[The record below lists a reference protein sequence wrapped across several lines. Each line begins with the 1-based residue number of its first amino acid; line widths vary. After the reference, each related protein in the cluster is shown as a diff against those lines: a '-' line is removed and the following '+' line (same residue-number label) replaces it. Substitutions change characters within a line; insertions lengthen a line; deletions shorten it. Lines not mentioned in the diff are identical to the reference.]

1 MKKSPVKQQ
10 KQRDI
15 DSLANAAYEKWYA
28 KNVQNKKN
36 ALERMKYDETHL
48 QRDESLPV
56 YNTQN
61 TTNILKGT
69 GATGRIAKKLKN
81 SYNSFSQKYRE
92 IDSVATKEVSEKV
105 DRFKQKVKNFGTNVK
120 NFLDAHQNRYKKQ
133 SDIPMP
139 RFGEDPKN

>member
-10 KQRDI
+10 RDI
-15 DSLANAAYEKWYA
+15 NVDSLANATYEKWYA
-28 KNVQNKKN
+28 KNVQNKKD

-56 YNTQN
+56 YNTQS
-61 TTNILKGT
+61 T
-69 GATGRIAKKLKN
+69 
-81 SYNSFSQKYRE
+81 
-92 IDSVATKEVSEKV
+92 EKPTFV
-105 DRFKQKVKNFGTNVK
+105 QKVKNFGANVK
-120 NFLDAHQNRYKKQ
+120 SFLNAHRNRFKKQ